1 MVFSTVNEVPP
12 KSASVLDLTKAR
24 LNMVTD
30 IFVPNFIS
38 TVGGFLRNL
47 FSEEDVT
54 LSGIPQP
61 TNVIDF
67 SDVEDMEG
75 VVGRSNK
82 EWTEAGFRSASGNK
96 TEEALILAFFKTK
109 AQVSG
114 AVAHKNHCLNS
125 HGHVSFIRFLL
136 DYRLITHA
144 QAIDLQKYSKK
155 FQGKWAALV
164 ADDIIECA
172 LGVDKCKHGG
182 NINTATD
189 PFSFDL
195 APWGRDHITTAL
207 VQLRDAGQLYK
218 VSGCKV
224 REELG
229 GLVAAP
235 RRLAAAPCPP
245 SISPSN
251 RSPSSPP
258 PTLSLHA
265 GHRHLHGPGG
275 GQHQGRPRG

>member
-1 MVFSTVNEVPP
+1 
-12 KSASVLDLTKAR
+12 
-24 LNMVTD
+24 MVTD
-30 IFVPNFIS
+30 IFVPNFIGA
-38 TVGGFLRNL
+38 VRGVLRNL
-47 FSEEDVT
+47 SSKKDVT
-54 LSGIPQP
+54 LSGVPQP
-61 TNVIDF
+61 TDVIDF
-67 SDVEDMEG
+67 SDAEDMGE
-75 VVGRSNK
+75 VVRRSNK
-82 EWTEAGFRSASGNK
+82 EWKEAGYRSASGGK
-96 TEEALILAFFKTK
+96 TQEASILAFFETK
-109 AQVSG
+109 AK
-114 AVAHKNHCLNS
+114 VAAAIAHENHCLNTTKD
-125 HGHVSFIRFLL
+125 VSFIRFLL
-136 DYRLITHA
+136 GNRLITHV
-144 QAIDLQKYSKK
+144 QAEHLRKYSKDS
-155 FQGKWAALV
+155 QSDWTNLV
-164 ADDIIECA
+164 ADDIIDCA
-172 LGVDKCKHGG
+172 LGLDKCNHGG
-182 NINTATD
+182 NITTATD

-218 VSGCKV
+218 VSGRKV